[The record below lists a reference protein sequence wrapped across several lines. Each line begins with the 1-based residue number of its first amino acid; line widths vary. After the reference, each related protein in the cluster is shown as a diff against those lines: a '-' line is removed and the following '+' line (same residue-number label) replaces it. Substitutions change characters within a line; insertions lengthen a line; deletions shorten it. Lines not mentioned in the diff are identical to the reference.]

1 LLPPIAPQKCFHPLL
16 LAPHEFV
23 KPGDGLPE
31 HLIEHLAPVLQ
42 MCGLWLLADEPAEVV
57 EVQQVVV
64 DVVLLAV
71 ADVVADERQ

>member
-1 LLPPIAPQKCFHPLL
+1 
-16 LAPHEFV
+16 
-23 KPGDGLPE
+23 
-31 HLIEHLAPVLQ
+31 